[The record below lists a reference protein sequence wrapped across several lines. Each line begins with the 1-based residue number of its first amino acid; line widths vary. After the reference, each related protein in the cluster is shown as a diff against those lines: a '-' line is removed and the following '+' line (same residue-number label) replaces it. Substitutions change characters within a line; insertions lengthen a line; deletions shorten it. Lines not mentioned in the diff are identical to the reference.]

1 MCVVNASKNMNINFA
16 ITNLILSMKG
26 PFTCQDVCELVEK
39 YPFQV
44 TEKTVLKTI
53 IRLRENDYLEE
64 VGHSYTVIPKEKSMR
79 WGWN

>member
-1 MCVVNASKNMNINFA
+1 MNINFA

>member
-1 MCVVNASKNMNINFA
+1 MCMVNVTTNMNLNFV
-16 ITNLILSMKG
+16 ITNLILSMTE
-26 PFTCQDVCELVEK
+26 PFNCQDVCDLMQD

-64 VGHSYTVIPKEKSMR
+64 VGYLYRVIPKEESMR
-79 WGWN
+79 WGWK